1 MGLGLFH
8 EAIIY
13 LEVLHKVDVDVG
25 LALHAVKVIVQLHII
40 VHTTNIQNLA
50 GNINI
55 LLLGRLFSD

>member
-13 LEVLHKVDVDVG
+13 LEVLNKVDVDVG

-40 VHTTNIQNLA
+40 VRTTNIQNLA